1 MIGAAIGFLFRDQP
15 ILGRWT
21 NADNGTLAGFY
32 IVTLTTLA
40 TPLIFFA
47 IIEAFVH
54 TQFTR
59 RQGIKMFAICA
70 VNIAAA
76 FAIGLTILN
85 VFQPG
90 TKWRE
95 TFEKHAQQAAKADGA
110 GSLKQGREMA
120 SHATGSSLSP
130 LVILKGYV
138 PQSILQPFAE
148 NKVLTIAVMAILI
161 GTAMRSLKRG
171 RGGGT
176 AQASDADGGEA
187 GEPAVDLSAAMRT
200 FEAFVVAGY
209 QITLWILRWLIDLA
223 PYAICMAVANTIGMM
238 GLEAI
243 RALGVFIITVV
254 AALLIHSLVY
264 YTLSA
269 WIVGGKSPRVYL
281 GEGLPAILTG
291 LSINS
296 SLATA
301 PLTLDALRR
310 MKVSDASARLSA
322 CVGTN
327 FNNDGVTLYE
337 AITALFVAQAI
348 GADFGVW
355 QQIGILLA
363 ALVGSMGIAGI
374 PNSGLI
380 ILALVLKAAQFSDET
395 IQLVLPLFYGV
406 DVLLGRLRSAVNVMG
421 DLQVAILLDVG
432 EEKGPVVAAASSP
445 T

>member
-21 NADNGTLAGFY
+21 NADNGTLAGLY

-47 IIEAFVH
+47 IVEAFVH

-76 FAIGLTILN
+76 FAIGLAILN

-90 TKWRE
+90 AMWRE
-95 TFEKHAQQAAKADGA
+95 TFEKHAQQAAHADGA
-110 GSLKQGREMA
+110 GAQKQGREMA
-120 SHATGSSLSP
+120 GHASGSSLSP
-130 LVILKGYV
+130 LAILKGYV
-138 PQSILQPFAE
+138 PQSILQPFSE
-148 NKVLTIAVMAILI
+148 NKILTVAVMAILV
-161 GTAMRSLKRG
+161 GMAMRSLKHSRDSSAPDSPES
-171 RGGGT
+171 GG
-176 AQASDADGGEA
+176 
-187 GEPAVDLSAAMRT
+187 PAVELVAAMTT
-200 FEAFVVAGY
+200 FETFIVAGY
-209 QITLWILRWLIDLA
+209 QITLWILRQLIELA
-223 PYAICMAVANTIGMM
+223 PYAICLAIANTIGTM
-238 GLEAI
+238 GQDVI
-243 RALGVFIITVV
+243 RDLSVFIVTVV
-254 AALLIHSLVY
+254 AALLIHALGY

-281 GEGLPAILTG
+281 GEGFPAILTG

-296 SLATA
+296 SLGTV
-301 PLTLDALRR
+301 PRTLDALRR
-310 MKVSDASARLSA
+310 MNVSDASARLSA

-337 AITALFVAQAI
+337 AITALFVAQAT
-348 GADFGVW
+348 GADLGIG
-355 QQIGILLA
+355 QQVAILLA

-380 ILALVLKAAQFSDET
+380 ILALVLKAARFSDET

-432 EEKGPVVAAASSP
+432 EEKAPVVAP

>member
-15 ILGRWT
+15 ILGSWT

-59 RQGIKMFAICA
+59 RQGLKMFAICA

-95 TFEKHAQQAAKADGA
+95 TFEKHAQQAAQADGA
-110 GSLKQGREMA
+110 GSQKQGREMA
-120 SHATGSSLSP
+120 GHASGSSLSP

-148 NKVLTIAVMAILI
+148 NKVLTVAVMAILI
-161 GTAMRSLKRG
+161 GTAMRSLKRN
-171 RGGGT
+171 RGAAAAAGGT
-176 AQASDADGGEA
+176 SDAEGSEA
-187 GEPAVDLSAAMRT
+187 GEPAVDLAGAMRT

-209 QITLWILRWLIDLA
+209 QITLWILRWLIELA
-223 PYAICMAVANTIGMM
+223 PYAICLAVANTIGMM
-238 GLEAI
+238 GLEAV

-254 AALLIHSLVY
+254 AALLVHSLVY

-348 GADFGVW
+348 GAELGVG

-421 DLQVAILLDVG
+421 DLQVAILLDVC
-432 EEKGPVVAAASSP
+432 EEKGPVVSS